1 MNYALGLVLVIVA
14 AQFQAG
20 FPLPMKY
27 ARKWNWEIIW
37 SVYCVIGLML
47 LPWLAGLIRIPN
59 MVGVLASCTGR
70 ELAVPI
76 AFGLLWGV
84 ALTLYGLGLALLG
97 LSLGNSIM
105 SALGPTVG
113 SLVPLIVL
121 HREKVF
127 AREGIS
133 IYIGIIIIFFGI
145 YFVGKAGQARDMKK
159 AGLAA
164 TSGSRRYGLGLLY
177 IIISGIL
184 APSATLALAF
194 GTPIIQRGVHMG
206 VPATEATFLIWILFF
221 PIGSLLSLLYCFW
234 LMRKN
239 RSWKQF
245 SSPGTGNHWLLVLAM
260 STLGL
265 VSILMYGVST
275 VYLGPLGVPI
285 AQALYVIFTILGAN
299 ALGFLIGEW
308 RGVTGAPFR
317 SLVVGIVLLVL
328 ACAVIAAGNR

>member
-1 MNYALGLVLVIVA
+1 MNYALGLLLVIVA
-14 AQFQAG
+14 AQGQAA

-27 ARKWNWEIIW
+27 ARKWNWENIW

-47 LPWLAGLIRIPN
+47 LPLLAGYIRIPN
-59 MVGVLASCTGR
+59 MFGILASCTGR

-84 ALTLYGLGLALLG
+84 SLSLFGLGLALLS

-113 SLVPLIVL
+113 SLVPLLVL
-121 HREKVF
+121 HREK
-127 AREGIS
+127 ALTREGVS
-133 IYIGIIIIFFGI
+133 IYLGIVIILFGI
-145 YFVGKAGQARDMKK
+145 YFVSKAGQARDMAK

-164 TSGSRRYGLGLLY
+164 TGGSRRYGLGLLY
-177 IIISGIL
+177 IIISGVL

-194 GTPIIQRGVHMG
+194 GGPIIQRGVNMG

-221 PIGSLLSLLYCFW
+221 PIGSQISLLHCLW

-239 RSWKQF
+239 RSWKLF
-245 SSPGTGNHWLLVLAM
+245 GSPGTGNHWLLVLAM

-275 VYLGPLGVPI
+275 VYLGPLGIPI

-299 ALGFLIGEW
+299 ALGSLVGEW
-308 RGVTGAPFR
+308 RGVTGAPLR